1 MRTHPPI
8 EAGESQVGLQWSVAA
23 EVQERLS
30 AAAYDARHRAELYVS
45 LLESQVYVQGLEILL
60 CEDGPRLE
68 LQCRITD
75 AGPLARVFSS
85 RSRAGM
91 DGRTEVERTA
101 FVHLL
106 HLLPEG
112 AGLTLDAHNEG
123 LVISAQDVAELRE
136 LAPLQHH

>member
-8 EAGESQVGLQWSVAA
+8 EAGESQVGLQWSLAAVVQQKLSVAA
-23 EVQERLS
+23 LDEGSRG
-30 AAAYDARHRAELYVS
+30 ELYLS
-45 LLESQVYVQGLEILL
+45 LLESQVYVEGLEILL
-60 CEDGPRLE
+60 CEDGPQLE
-68 LQCRITD
+68 LRCRMTD

-112 AGLTLDAHNEG
+112 AGLTLDAHNES
-123 LVISAQDVAELRE
+123 LVISAEHAAELRA